1 MNLISDLRKIAGLLV
16 SLAASIVIAFGF
28 AFVSYATPA
37 IAGMDPYIGEIAI
50 LPYTYCPNG
59 YLEANG
65 QILPISQNQALFS
78 LLGTYYGGNGSTTFA
93 LPNLSARFPIG
104 IGGSNN
110 IQLGQQAGA
119 ATVTLTTN
127 NLPAHNHNYAT
138 STVAAANG
146 TAGSGA
152 TTVVASVSTTAGT
165 APTANTGSNAPVSIM
180 PPYLGLRYCIATQGI
195 YPSRP

>member
-1 MNLISDLRKIAGLLV
+1 MNLISDLRKVVSLLV
-16 SLAASIVIAFGF
+16 SLAASIVLVLGF
-28 AFVSYATPA
+28 SFVSYSTPA
-37 IAGMDPYIGEIAI
+37 IAGIEPFIGEITI

-65 QILPISQNQALFS
+65 QILPINQNQALFS
-78 LLGTYYGGNGSTTFA
+78 LLGTTYGGNGTTTFA
-93 LPNLSARFPIG
+93 LPNLSSRFPIG
-104 IGGSNN
+104 VGGPNN

-119 ATVTLTTN
+119 ANVTLTTS

-138 STVAAANG
+138 STVTAANG
-146 TAGSGA
+146 TAEAGGV
-152 TTVVASVSTTAGT
+152 TVVASIKTTAGT
-165 APTANTGSNAPVSIM
+165 AATANTGSNTPVNIM